1 MGEVLTPAITVAAIG
16 KNKRDEVRVVLDTF
30 KGQQLVDVRVFTAF
44 TASSD
49 TVLAP
54 TKKGVSLQAALLP
67 ELIEALTAAR
77 NKAEE
82 MGWIGGA
89 E

>member
-1 MGEVLTPAITVAAIG
+1 MGEIATGTVAVATIG
-16 KNKRDEVRVVLDTF
+16 KNQRDEIRVVLDTF
-30 KGQQLVDVRVFTAF
+30 KGQRLVDVRIFTAF
-44 TASSD
+44 TSSNI
-49 TVLAP
+49 VMP

-77 NKAEE
+77 DKAEE
-82 MGWIGGA
+82 MGWIEGA